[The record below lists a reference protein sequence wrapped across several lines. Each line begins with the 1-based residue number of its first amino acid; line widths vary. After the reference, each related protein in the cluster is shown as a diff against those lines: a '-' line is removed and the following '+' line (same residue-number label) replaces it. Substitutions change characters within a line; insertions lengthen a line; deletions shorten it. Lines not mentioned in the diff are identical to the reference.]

1 MKSKT
6 IAGIAIIV
14 SMALV
19 IFALVIGA
27 RAARATALINRAYA
41 QIQRPETISEDQ
53 LREIHD
59 SLRWCAPLDSRT
71 NERVHKIEETVK
83 YVRFLREHG
92 FKKGE
97 ITYCDGDG
105 VFRIDNVSIES
116 YYGPYYASVPFS

>member
-6 IAGIAIIV
+6 IAGIAIFV

-41 QIQRPETISEDQ
+41 QIERPETISKDQ
-53 LREIHD
+53 LREIYD
-59 SLRWCAPLDSRT
+59 SLRWCAPLDSKTSARAH
-71 NERVHKIEETVK
+71 EIMETVK

-97 ITYCDGDG
+97 ITYYDG
-105 VFRIDNVSIES
+105 VFRIDNVSLES